1 MTDRRRIAEKV
12 AKLRRLADDPRTP
25 PTEAQAA
32 RSQAE
37 KIAAENGLG
46 DQDLLAGRMGA
57 AFDDLVEEIGKV
69 VSRHPNIPTGLFG
82 TGNVIRDALNQ
93 VKAMPENDKVS
104 RLRQIVS
111 IVRAA
116 SFFLG
121 DNKVVAEVK
130 VVVDTALKNHDVTV

>member
-1 MTDRRRIAEKV
+1 MTDRRRVAEKA

-32 RSQAE
+32 RSQAQKME
-37 KIAAENGLG
+37 LENGLG
-46 DQDLLAGRMGA
+46 NQDLTDGRMGA

-69 VSRHPNIPTGLFG
+69 VDRHPNIPTGLFG

-93 VKAMPENDKVS
+93 VKAMPEADKVS

-111 IVRAA
+111 VVRAA

-121 DNKVVAEVK
+121 NNRMVAEVK
-130 VVVDTALKNHDVTV
+130 TVVDTALKNHDVTV